1 MNTSLKTFCLA
12 LIVSGLSLSAQA
24 QVKFKL
30 TRSDAGTYTVSLV
43 PDKALA
49 DRQAITGT
57 MQVTMKVKATEG
69 FVLGSIKSLQPEVDW
84 DKGTVIKSP
93 DGASDYDYVSV
104 ALQSMATR
112 QFSYATGKEV
122 PLFTFQNVGEEAA
135 SVQLIDNNKDP
146 LVLTKGNKFNV
157 QNHISVLGFGR
168 TNAYTGNLADDTP
181 GNKKVGLKQVYPNPA
196 KDRVTVTWVNY
207 LNGFEGQIALLVADA
222 GTGKI
227 VSQETS
233 YMRSG
238 SNSKELSVEQ
248 LPVGQYIIYLERGG
262 IRLGP
267 GQKMLI
273 AR

>member
-1 MNTSLKTFCLA
+1 MNKSLKTFCLA
-12 LIVSGLSLSAQA
+12 LIVSSFGLSAQA

-30 TRSDAGTYTVSLV
+30 TRSDATTYTVSLV
-43 PDKALA
+43 SEKSLTDQK
-49 DRQAITGT
+49 AITGT
-57 MQVTMKVKATEG
+57 MQVSMRTKASEG
-69 FVLGSIKSLQPEVDW
+69 FVLGAVKSLQPNVDW

-93 DGASDYDYVSV
+93 DGSADYDYISV

-112 QFSYATGKEV
+112 QLAYSAGAEV
-122 PLFTFQNVGEEAA
+122 PLFTFQNIGTEAA
-135 SVQLIDNNKDP
+135 DLQLIDNSKDP
-146 LVLTKGNKFNV
+146 LVLAKGNKFNV

-168 TNAYTGNLADDTP
+168 INAYAGNLADEAP
-181 GNKKVGLKQVYPNPA
+181 SSQKVGLRQVYPNPA

-207 LNGFEGQIALLVADA
+207 LNDFEGQVTLLVAEA
-222 GTGKI
+222 GSGKT
-227 VSQETS
+227 VRQETA

-238 SNSKELSVEQ
+238 TNAKELSVDQ
-248 LPVGQYIIYLERGG
+248 LPSGQYIVYLERGG